1 MNEWRMN
8 KEWVE
13 TVRRETNTLISCE
26 DDFLLMKR
34 AVDEL
39 YRVFSAITGVTI
51 NQLNTESDI
60 MLPSGKAIGMAGA
73 AHCLLELKRTA
84 VFLRGINKAILSK
97 KKAHIALPLRVLYA
111 GTGPYGTL
119 VVPLLTL
126 LTPKDI
132 IVDLLEINEKSLTC
146 VQKVIDCLDL
156 NAYIG
161 EVYCADATTFS
172 VNHSYDIVI
181 SETMLA
187 CLKSEPQVAIM
198 QNLIPQLSSGAIFIP
213 EEISIDVSLT
223 NPRMEQERLLYF
235 TGEKPPFSR
244 ISLGNVFKVHK
255 NSLDVNQM
263 RKLIGI
269 PEGVEEYPV
278 LRLFTTVRV
287 FENEILSEND
297 SSITLPK
304 TYCDLRTQ
312 HIKEIEFWYKQGAKP
327 EIECRKSV
335 YDVVI

>member
-132 IVDLLEINEKSLTC
+132 IVDLLEINGL
-146 VQKVIDCLDL
+146 
-156 NAYIG
+156 
-161 EVYCADATTFS
+161 
-172 VNHSYDIVI
+172 
-181 SETMLA
+181 
-187 CLKSEPQVAIM
+187 P
-198 QNLIPQLSSGAIFIP
+198 
-213 EEISIDVSLT
+213 
-223 NPRMEQERLLYF
+223 
-235 TGEKPPFSR
+235 
-244 ISLGNVFKVHK
+244 VFK
-255 NSLDVNQM
+255 
-263 RKLIGI
+263 KLS
-269 PEGVEEYPV
+269 
-278 LRLFTTVRV
+278 TV
-287 FENEILSEND
+287 
-297 SSITLPK
+297 
-304 TYCDLRTQ
+304 
-312 HIKEIEFWYKQGAKP
+312 
-327 EIECRKSV
+327 
-335 YDVVI
+335 